1 MHMKRVLP
9 IGLILLLTAALLW
22 LGLFWQP
29 EQIESINIS
38 SPPPGGDFTLNSV
51 AGPVSL
57 ESLRGKVV
65 VLYFGYTMCPD
76 VCPTSLAL
84 LASALN
90 GLSKDELEQVRA
102 LFISVDPDRD
112 GLERLQTY
120 AAFFHP
126 SIQGVTGTD
135 AQLADVAKRYGA
147 AYKKNKQD
155 DSAMGYVVDH
165 SADLYVVD
173 KSGKLREG
181 IRHGTPPSEILEAL
195 RRALTIENNEQKQD

>member
-1 MHMKRVLP
+1 MYMKRVLP
-9 IGLILLLTAALLW
+9 IGLILVLTVALLW

-29 EQIESINIS
+29 ERIESINIS
-38 SPPPGGDFTLNSV
+38 SPPPGGDFTLNS
-51 AGPVSL
+51 ATGPVSL

-84 LASALN
+84 LASALH

-102 LFISVDPDRD
+102 LFISVDPERD

-126 SIQGVTGTD
+126 SIQGVTGSD

-147 AYKKNKQD
+147 AYKKNKQ

-181 IRHGTPPSEILEAL
+181 IRHGTPPGEILEAL
-195 RRALTIENNEQKQD
+195 RRVLGTENSEQKQD